1 MDFRFDLLSEKVNIY
16 FAYLIPILNAEI
28 IENFRNVIFTIQ
40 DLLLENFYDWY
51 ISENKDLVAASSIHF
66 LYEFF
71 SFFL

>member
-51 ISENKDLVAASSIHF
+51 IRENKDLVAASSF
-66 LYEFF
+66 
-71 SFFL
+71 